1 MKRLARHLKRLWLP
15 SLLAALV
22 AACADDGY
30 HYPDIRQDFLTA
42 RTDDGG
48 YVRTVQTDD
57 GATYDVQNSVSA
69 SDQAADT
76 TLRIVAQYA
85 VQSETDAP
93 AAVLLYSA
101 TVAVS
106 PLPLPASAF
115 GDGVKADPASVLS
128 IWMGLDYLNLVLEVK
143 GTDASHAFHFVED
156 SVAWNP
162 SAARREVHLS
172 LYHDAKDDPPY
183 YTRRAYLSVPLR
195 QYATDGVQAVAVRF
209 SLRNYDGEL
218 ETYTFEYE

>member
-1 MKRLARHLKRLWLP
+1 MKRLARPLKRLA
-15 SLLAALV
+15 LLGLGGCLWV
-22 AACADDGY
+22 ACADDSY

-42 RTDDGG
+42 RTDAKGF
-48 YVRTVQTDD
+48 VETVQADD
-57 GATYDVQNSVSA
+57 GSTFYVQNSVSA

-85 VQSETDAP
+85 IQSETDDP

-172 LYHDAKDDPPY
+172 LYHDAMDDSPY
-183 YTRRAYLSVPLR
+183 YTRRAYLSVPLQ
-195 QYATDGVQAVAVRF
+195 QYATDGVQAVTVRF